1 MVLAGRGARQIV
13 EKCSIK
19 SLPVVL
25 LNAFH
30 LGSDLGIGT
39 MQVVP
44 LPVLSIG
51 IQGGMKKLQ
60 SNLWRTMTYAQNP
73 DFKELAS
80 RVEALNRTATA
91 LAIICLVPARRKG
104 RCHNVTVQ
112 ITVRMELLRW
122 AADVRR

>member
-1 MVLAGRGARQIV
+1 MHFIWVPIW
-13 EKCSIK
+13 
-19 SLPVVL
+19 
-25 LNAFH
+25 
-30 LGSDLGIGT
+30 GIGT

-44 LPVLSIG
+44 PPPVVYWH
-51 IQGGMKKLQ
+51 QGVRKKLQ

-91 LAIICLVPARRKG
+91 LAIICLLPARRKG